1 LSRRTAPRPLA
12 DALGEVTTTSAP
24 AGLLPRL
31 QASWKEVVGP
41 AVSAEAEPVAEHG
54 GRVTVACRSAV
65 WAQELELLSA
75 DLLERLNG
83 ALGTPEE
90 AHPVAALRF
99 VVGSP

>member
-12 DALGEVTTTSAP
+12 EALGEVSAASSP

-31 QASWKEVVGP
+31 QASWKELVGP
-41 AVSAEAEPVAEHG
+41 GVAGEAEPVAEHG

-83 ALGTPEE
+83 ALGTPEDPR
-90 AHPVAALRF
+90 PVVAFRF
-99 VVGSP
+99 AVGKP